1 MRDLSRGASLERGR
15 AAALSSAPITEIA
28 RAKVNLHLHVTG
40 RRDDGYHLLD
50 SLVVFPELGDAIEV
64 EASSVLSLTIAGTF
78 AGALGAGP
86 DNLVLRAA
94 EALRAEAGVTAGAA
108 IRLTKSLPLASGIG
122 GGSADA
128 AATLRALIR
137 LWRLDLAPARLAAL
151 ALRLGA
157 DVPVCLS
164 AAPRWMSGIGEDLAP
179 APALPPCWLVLANPL
194 RDTPTPAVFAALT
207 RRDAQHA
214 ARPIAPF
221 ADAGALAGWLSGLR
235 NDLEPA
241 AEGLIPEI
249 ADIRTAIAAQP
260 GCLLARMSGS
270 GATCFGL
277 FTGAEDALAARAAL
291 PPRLWRAAAPL
302 GKRAA
307 VNAS

>member
-1 MRDLSRGASLERGR
+1 MPAQTDGACPDRGR
-15 AAALSSAPITEIA
+15 AASVHAPITEIA

-40 RRDDGYHLLD
+40 RRADGYHLLD
-50 SLVVFPELGDAIEV
+50 SLAVFPELGDLVEV
-64 EASSVLSLTIAGTF
+64 EASPVLSLTIDGAF

-94 EALRAEAGVTAGAA
+94 EALRAEAGISQGAA
-108 IRLTKSLPLASGIG
+108 IRLTKSLPLASGVG

-128 AATLRALIR
+128 AATLRALMR
-137 LWRLDLAPARLAAL
+137 LWRVRLAPERLAAL
-151 ALRLGA
+151 ALGLGA

-164 AAPRWMSGIGEDLAP
+164 AAPQWMSGIGADLAE

-194 RDTPTPAVFAALT
+194 RETPTPAVFAALT
-207 RRDAQHA
+207 RRDGAPA
-214 ARPIAPF
+214 PRPAAPF
-221 ADAGALAGWLSGLR
+221 ADAEALAQWLSGLR

-241 AEGLIPEI
+241 AVSLLPEI
-249 ADIRTAIAAQP
+249 AEIRAQIAARP

-277 FTGAEDALAARAAL
+277 FADAETALAARAAL
-291 PPRLWRAAAPL
+291 PPRLWCAAAPL
-302 GKRAA
+302 GGAGS